1 MKSKNINKLIVISL
15 LVSVILNFCFL
26 LKEYNHNCTHT
37 PDCPIC
43 ILIHQAEDNLKGLG
57 LGFSSVILFHFFLY
71 IFECKKTTNKIFC
84 KKNLTLVEL
93 KVRLNN

>member
-26 LKEYNHNCTHT
+26 LKEYNHDCTHT

-43 ILIHQAEDNLKGLG
+43 VLIHQAEDNLKGLG
-57 LGFSSVILFHFFLY
+57 LGFSSLIVFSFFLY
-71 IFECKKTTNKIFC
+71 TFEVQKTANKTFYKKD
-84 KKNLTLVEL
+84 LTLVGL
-93 KVRLNN
+93 KVQLNS

>member
-26 LKEYNHNCTHT
+26 LKEYNHDCTHT

-43 ILIHQAEDNLKGLG
+43 ILMHQAEDNLKGLG
-57 LGFSSVILFHFFLY
+57 LGFSSLIVFSFFLY
-71 IFECKKTTNKIFC
+71 TFELQKPSNKTFYNKY
-84 KKNLTLVEL
+84 LTLLGL
-93 KVRLNN
+93 KVQLNN